1 MNIISD
7 ESEYLINVIDC
18 PGHVDFFSEVSTALR
33 LCDGAIIIVDVVEG
47 VCPQTQ
53 VKHYCLIDPFFYL
66 HQLFNTKLPV

>member
-1 MNIISD
+1 MNYVILLKCLISD

-53 VKHYCLIDPFFYL
+53 VKYYCLIDLFFIYI
-66 HQLFNTKLPV
+66 NN

>member
-1 MNIISD
+1 MFMNIIISD

-53 VKHYCLIDPFFYL
+53 VNYYCHMNPF
-66 HQLFNTKLPV
+66 